1 MSMLMTALY
10 HRGSFSICLRKGEL
24 QKIKKESI
32 IIAHKVFKVIIK
44 SNALHCSRHL
54 DERSL
59 IKPEDFL
66 KIRHKMKF
74 YNRKALNKFNNYA
87 NSCRKDIFEQFSD
100 LDLLSDKDCIKITG
114 WSKEVFIK
122 FCKYSQTVCHISLP

>member
-10 HRGSFSICLRKGEL
+10 HRGSCFICLRKGKL

-32 IIAHKVFKVIIK
+32 INAHKLFKLVIK

-54 DERSL
+54 DERGL

-74 YNRKALNKFNNYA
+74 YNREALNKLNNYA
-87 NSCRKDIFEQFSD
+87 NPCKKDIFEQFND

-114 WSKEVFIK
+114 WSKEVFSK
-122 FCKYSQTVCHISLP
+122 FCKYSHIFFNITI